1 MWFHHVISLSI
12 FFGEAGRYRR
22 QHALQREQRE
32 LRRRLRLTLARGK
45 PGGEEDRLLQGPEE
59 AEQNAIE
66 EAQER
71 GEDQYRAENGA
82 GAA

>member
-32 LRRRLRLTLARGK
+32 LRRPLRLTLAQVK
-45 PGGEEDRLLQGPEE
+45 PGDENPDGDDARKG
-59 AEQNAIE
+59 A
-66 EAQER
+66 R
-71 GEDQYRAENGA
+71 GGHCAN
-82 GAA
+82 